1 MNVFNALGN
10 IDRRIIYVLL
20 VVTIIY
26 PLMSPIGLPTM
37 IEPMTQ
43 SAFDEIDAM
52 QPGDVLCL
60 AMDLS
65 VGYRDD
71 LYAGI
76 LAIVQ
81 HGLDK
86 GTRIIMPSVIQDG
99 PLIADQVVKEF
110 EARGYTYGTQLVN
123 LGFRPGG
130 ETAVATMAQDMRAT
144 YPTDYYGKAIETLP
158 AMEGVNTAADFDMV
172 VAVVT
177 NITPG
182 GLDWIKQVQGPYGTK
197 IVFHSGTM
205 LVSQFTPYLQSGQ
218 IVGMLKGIS
227 GSAQYENMIDHPGAA
242 TASMEGQS
250 LSHLLVIGLV
260 LLGNLAFLF
269 GTKRPGSTAKGAR

>member
-1 MNVFNALGN
+1 MSFLHLIGN
-10 IDRRIIYVLL
+10 IDRRVIYVLL
-20 VVTIIY
+20 VITIVY
-26 PLMSPIGLPTM
+26 PLMRPIGLPTL
-37 IEPMTQ
+37 IESMTQ
-43 SAFDEIDAM
+43 GAYDAVDAL
-52 QPGDVLCL
+52 QPDDVLCL

-71 LYAGI
+71 LVAGI

-86 GTRIIMPSVIQDG
+86 GVRIIMPSVIQDG
-99 PLIADQVVKEF
+99 PLVADEVVKVF
-110 EARGYTYGTQLVN
+110 GGRGYTYGEQLAN

-130 ETAVATMAQDMRAT
+130 ETAVATMARDMRAT
-144 YPTDYYGKAIETLP
+144 YPEDYYGNPIDTLP
-158 AMEGVNTAADFDMV
+158 AMAGVNTAADFDLV

-182 GLDWIKQVQGPYGTK
+182 GLDWIKQVQGPFGTK
-197 IVFHSGTM
+197 TVFHSGTM

-218 IVGMLKGIS
+218 LVGMLKGIS
-227 GSAQYENMIDHPGAA
+227 GSAQYESMIGRPGAA

-250 LSHLLVIGLV
+250 LSHLLVISLV
-260 LLGNLAFLF
+260 LLGNVAYIF
-269 GTKRPGSTAKGAR
+269 GARPSRSPAKGAR

>member
-1 MNVFNALGN
+1 M
-10 IDRRIIYVLL
+10 
-20 VVTIIY
+20 
-26 PLMSPIGLPTM
+26 
-37 IEPMTQ
+37 
-43 SAFDEIDAM
+43 
-52 QPGDVLCL
+52 
-60 AMDLS
+60 
-65 VGYRDD
+65 
-71 LYAGI
+71 AGI

-86 GTRIIMPSVIQDG
+86 GARIIMPSVIQDG
-99 PLIADQVVKEF
+99 PLLADEVVKVF
-110 EARGYTYGTQLVN
+110 TGRGYTYGEQLAN

-130 ETAVATMAQDMRAT
+130 ETAVATMAQDMRGT
-144 YPTDYYGKAIETLP
+144 YPTDYYNTAIDAVP
-158 AMEGVNTAADFDMV
+158 AMDGVNTAADFDLV

-182 GLDWIKQVQGPYGTK
+182 GLDWIKQVQGPFGTK

-227 GSAQYENMIDHPGAA
+227 GSAQYENMIKRPGAA

-250 LSHLLVIGLV
+250 MSHILVIVLV
-260 LLGNLAFLF
+260 LLGNVAYIF
-269 GTKRPGSTAKGAR
+269 GARPSRSPAKGAN